1 MIGNVLQKY
10 RFQNHLSQAQMA
22 KKLDVSPSYISSLER
37 GVRNA
42 AGRPYI
48 VSGSVLERMSKATG
62 IPISVLEKEVH
73 EQPQYLTDPL
83 NDEETDLILR
93 FRRADAE
100 TKAMIR
106 RLLRYM
112 KNEELSKHGKK

>member
-48 VSGSVLERMSKATG
+48 ASGSVLERMSKATG